1 MEMFKVVLI
10 RVILATMILSLN
22 SGCGSQ
28 KELFRNNQV
37 QGVAATGN
45 ETKNDTIVLVQGMDF
60 DVPEVGRIIL
70 SDMSVER
77 VRAIQCPILKL
88 IGIDGQQLVV
98 SKGLCYVC
106 SAFPD
111 CPFFY
116 RLDKRNRVE
125 IAEGNRLYLLS
136 GRLKISE
143 VPSWL
148 LFPDANQKKC
158 FGRNITWRLF
168 A

>member
-1 MEMFKVVLI
+1 M
-10 RVILATMILSLN
+10 ILAIMILSLN

-28 KELFRNNQV
+28 KELIRKNQV
-37 QGVAATGN
+37 QGVMAMGK
-45 ETKNDTIVLVQGMDF
+45 TKNDTIILVQGIDF

-77 VRAIQCPILKL
+77 VRSIQCPILKL
-88 IGIDGQQLVV
+88 IGTDGQQLVV

-111 CPFFY
+111 GFFY
-116 RLDKRNRVE
+116 LLDESNRVKV
-125 IAEGNRLYLLS
+125 AEGNRLYLLS
-136 GRLKISE
+136 GKLKISE

-148 LFPDANQKKC
+148 LFLDVNQEIMNHIVKE
-158 FGRNITWRLF
+158 RNLNVLDGKEMDIEK
-168 A
+168 

>member
-1 MEMFKVVLI
+1 MKKCFYIFQLTFVGLVLLLLSSCTATHYSANRYFKKNH
-10 RVILATMILSLN
+10 RAT
-22 SGCGSQ
+22 
-28 KELFRNNQV
+28 ERWV
-37 QGVAATGN
+37 H
-45 ETKNDTIVLVQGMDF
+45 KNDTIALVQGIDF

-77 VRAIQCPILKL
+77 VRSIQCPILKL
-88 IGIDGQQLVV
+88 IGTDGQQLVV

-111 CPFFY
+111 GLFY
-116 RLDKRNRVE
+116 LLDESNRV
-125 IAEGNRLYLLS
+125 IVAEGNRLNLLS

-148 LFPDANQKKC
+148 LFPDVNQEIM
-158 FGRNITWRLF
+158 NH
-168 A
+168 

>member
-1 MEMFKVVLI
+1 MERFKVVFI
-10 RVILATMILSLN
+10 RVILAIMILSLN

-28 KELFRNNQV
+28 KELFRKNQV
-37 QGVAATGN
+37 QGVTATGN
-45 ETKNDTIVLVQGMDF
+45 ETKNDTIALVQGIDF

-77 VRAIQCPILKL
+77 VRSIQCPILKL
-88 IGIDGQQLVV
+88 IGTDGQQLVV

-111 CPFFY
+111 GLFY
-116 RLDKRNRVE
+116 LLDESNRVKV
-125 IAEGNRLYLLS
+125 AEGNRLYLLS

-148 LFPDANQKKC
+148 LFPDVNQEIM
-158 FGRNITWRLF
+158 NH
-168 A
+168 

>member
-1 MEMFKVVLI
+1 MERFKVVFI
-10 RVILATMILSLN
+10 RVILVIMILSLN

-28 KELFRNNQV
+28 KVLFRKNQV
-37 QGVAATGN
+37 QGVTATGN
-45 ETKNDTIVLVQGMDF
+45 ETKNDTIALVQGIDF

-77 VRAIQCPILKL
+77 VRSIQCPILKL
-88 IGIDGQQLVV
+88 IGTDGQQLVV

-111 CPFFY
+111 GLFY
-116 RLDKRNRVE
+116 LLDESNRVKV
-125 IAEGNRLYLLS
+125 AEGNRLYLLS

-148 LFPDANQKKC
+148 LFPDVNQEIM
-158 FGRNITWRLF
+158 NH
-168 A
+168 